1 MAINQ
6 RSWGGPDGQY
16 TPPNR
21 TPLFTTT
28 TVTYYTSVEIPKTLT
43 TLTPPL
49 PITTT
54 TDTATTTFFQT
65 STIPSII
72 TITSTVFRP
81 FPAPT
86 NSGTTPTSTG
96 ASSSSFR
103 NNKTHW
109 NDWSPG
115 HRAGFVIG
123 LLLGVMAAALVLFC
137 MAKRYRRGKRDP
149 ESGGGLWGRKV
160 GSDDDSDAEGTAA
173 AAASG
178 GINRFAA
185 GILGGGNKKYREGK
199 GLKRDGIG
207 RAHKKIDI
215 HQISDPVFMHS
226 TRGGIGDIAGTD
238 QRPPAGAALPPQRSG
253 EGSNWPLP
261 MAQNEASGAASSSA
275 SGQRRVYS
283 RREQGSS
290 ESPSVRAVSYTPLPA
305 EEMTEDEGEEVSRGI
320 AKGGRKLQ
328 RRMRR

>member
-1 MAINQ
+1 MANNQ
-6 RSWGGPDGQY
+6 HSWGGPDGQY
-16 TPPNR
+16 TPLSR

-28 TVTYYTSVEIPKTLT
+28 TVTYYTSVEIPKTPT
-43 TLTPPL
+43 TLTTPP

-54 TDTATTTFFQT
+54 ATDTATTTFFQT

-72 TITSTVFRP
+72 TITATVFRP
-81 FPAPT
+81 FSAPT
-86 NSGTTPTSTG
+86 NSDTTPTSTG
-96 ASSSSFR
+96 APSS
-103 NNKTHW
+103 NKTQW
-109 NDWSPG
+109 NNWSPG
-115 HRAGFVIG
+115 HRAGFIIG

-137 MAKRYRRGKRDP
+137 MTKRYRREKRDP
-149 ESGGGLWGRKV
+149 ESGGGLWGRNAE
-160 GSDDDSDAEGTAA
+160 SDNDSDAEGVAA

-178 GINRFAA
+178 GGSRSAAA
-185 GILGGGNKKYREGK
+185 GMLGGNKKYREGK

-207 RAHKKIDI
+207 RAHKNKKIDI

-226 TRGGIGDIAGTD
+226 TRGGIEDIAGTD
-238 QRPPAGAALPPQRSG
+238 QRPRAGGAALPSQRSG
-253 EGSNWPLP
+253 ESSNWPLS

-290 ESPSVRAVSYTPLPA
+290 ESPSVRAVSYRPLPA
-305 EEMTEDEGEEVSRGI
+305 DEMTEDEEEVSRGI

-328 RRMRR
+328 RRMRC